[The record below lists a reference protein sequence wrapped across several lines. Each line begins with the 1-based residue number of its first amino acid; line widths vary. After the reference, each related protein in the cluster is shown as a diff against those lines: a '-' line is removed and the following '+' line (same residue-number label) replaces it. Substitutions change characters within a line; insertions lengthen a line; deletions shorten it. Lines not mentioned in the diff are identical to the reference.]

1 MDGAIGTG
9 TVAPMELISTETGAE
24 PAWAAFVGTP
34 LTVVFAEAE
43 SIEQVRRAGEGVL
56 PLEPP
61 YHVSDDDAYLVL
73 PDDIGVEIVDILRD
87 GDQEL
92 LADAVREGLLVLG
105 AVLRKGRGV
114 VELHVEEAVT
124 PADALAAGMEYGAS
138 VEVGGGDDPVRA
150 ANELG
155 HVQCTMV
162 SALLDDEGLERI
174 LRAEEHVGTSWRVPP
189 HAADRLVG
197 VEPTYAWSRRLAPGR
212 VGIELALFSEEEELV
227 AVVRPVELVA
237 A

>member
-1 MDGAIGTG
+1 
-9 TVAPMELISTETGAE
+9 MERISTETHGE

-34 LTVVFAEAE
+34 LTVVFAEGDA
-43 SIEQVRRAGEGVL
+43 IERVRSGGEGVL

-87 GDQEL
+87 GDREL
-92 LADAVREGLLVLG
+92 LADAMREGLLVLG
-105 AVLRKGRGV
+105 TVLRKGRGV
-114 VELHVEEAVT
+114 VELHAEIAVT
-124 PADALAAGMEYGAS
+124 PADALASGMEYGAS
-138 VEVGGGDDPVRA
+138 VKVGGGEDPVRA

-162 SALLDDEGLERI
+162 SALLDDEGLERM
-174 LRAEEHVGTSWRVPP
+174 LRREEHVGTSWRVPA
-189 HAADRLVG
+189 HARDRLAG
-197 VEPTYAWSRRLAPGR
+197 VEPTYAWSRRLGPGR